1 MAITRLNNNS
11 VTSVSALP
19 NLASLPSGIP
29 TGKVLQVKQS
39 TKTDS
44 STISMATGSLYTFW
58 TQTITP
64 SSTSSK
70 ILVSFV
76 VYMGQQATS
85 AQPYIVL
92 KRDSSNIFY
101 ADAIGSRQ
109 RSTAS
114 AGYFTNESTGPTT
127 QWYLD
132 SPSST
137 SELSYTLNGGGYNS
151 RTWYINIPDINGN
164 YVNSCTST
172 FTLME
177 IAG

>member
-11 VTSVSALP
+11 ITSVTA
-19 NLASLPSGIP
+19 LPSGID
-29 TGKVLQVKQS
+29 TGKVLQVKQL

-44 STISMATGSLYTFW
+44 STYTLATDTLATFW

-64 SSTSSK
+64 SSTSNK
-70 ILVSFV
+70 ILASFV
-76 VYMGQQATS
+76 VYFGQQSVS

-92 KRDSSNIFY
+92 RRNGSDIFR
-101 ADAIGSRQ
+101 ADNIGSRKS
-109 RSTAS
+109 STAS
-114 AGYFTNESTGPTT
+114 PGYGRNDTTLIAT

-137 SELSYTLNGGGYNS
+137 SSVSYTLNLGGYSS
-151 RTWYINIPDINGN
+151 RTFYINIPDVNGD
-164 YVNSCTST
+164 YVASTTST

>member
-11 VTSVSALP
+11 ITSVTA
-19 NLASLPSGIP
+19 LPSGID

-76 VYMGQQATS
+76 VHMGQQSTS

-114 AGYFTNESTGPTT
+114 AGYFRNDATGPTT

-137 SELSYTLNGGGYNS
+137 SELSYTLNGGGYDS
-151 RTWYINIPDINGN
+151 RTWYINIPDVNGD
-164 YVNSCTST
+164 YVSSCTST

-177 IAG
+177 IGA

>member
-11 VTSVSALP
+11 ITSVTA
-19 NLASLPSGIP
+19 LPSGIP
-29 TGKVLQVKQS
+29 TGKVLQVQQL

-44 STISMATGSLYTFW
+44 STYSLATDTLTTFW

-64 SSTSSK
+64 SSTSNK
-70 ILVSFV
+70 ILVDFN
-76 VYMGQQATS
+76 VYFGQQDVD

-92 KRDSSNIFY
+92 RRNGSDIFR
-101 ADAIGSRQ
+101 ANNIGSRKS
-109 RSTAS
+109 STA
-114 AGYFTNESTGPTT
+114 GPNTFGPDAT
-127 QWYLD
+127 RIAKQIYLD

-137 SELSYTLNGGGYNS
+137 SSVSYTLNLGGFGS
-151 RTWYINIPDINGN
+151 RTFYINIPDTNAD
-164 YVNSCTST
+164 YVATCTST